1 MSQLMTATRIVG
13 LPVVDLATCTAHG
26 TVRDVIYHPYEGG
39 LTYFTLS
46 NTGFFGTKSPYYLPV
61 AVVKAIGRDAVMI
74 EDATALV
81 NGRTNPLPFVGK
93 PQQSNV
99 IGANVITTEGVHL
112 GRVVDLVVMVGGD
125 GTVVGYRIHTDQGR
139 ASYIPLPTQI
149 SVSGAN
155 LVVPSDLRD
164 FVRDDL
170 VGLGAAVD
178 SFRSRVGI

>member
-26 TVRDVIYHPYEGG
+26 TVREIIYHPYEGA
-39 LTYFTLS
+39 LTHFTLS
-46 NTGFFGTKSPYYLPV
+46 QPGFWGRKAMEYLPV
-61 AVVKAIGRDAVMI
+61 TAVRAIGRDAVMI
-74 EDATALV
+74 EDRSALV
-81 NGRTNPLPFVGK
+81 NRRTDPIPTLGK
-93 PQQSNV
+93 LTDTNV
-99 IGANVITTEGVHL
+99 IGANVMTTEGVHL

-125 GTVVGYRIHTDQGR
+125 GTVVGYRIHTDEGR

-149 SVSGAN
+149 SVSGSN
-155 LVVPSDLRD
+155 LVVPGDLRD

-178 SFRSRVGI
+178 AFRDRVGM

>member
-1 MSQLMTATRIVG
+1 MSQLMTATHIVG

-26 TVRDVIYHPYEGG
+26 TVREIVYHPYEGA

-46 NTGFFGTKSPYYLPV
+46 EPGFWGRKSVEYLPV
-61 AVVKAIGRDAVMI
+61 SSVRAIGRDAVMV
-74 EDATALV
+74 EDVSALV
-81 NGRTNPLPFVGK
+81 NGRTNPMPTLGK
-93 PQQSNV
+93 PEESNV
-99 IGANVITTEGVHL
+99 IGANVMTTDGVHL

-125 GTVVGYRIHTDQGR
+125 GTVVGYRIHTDEGR

-149 SVSGAN
+149 SVSGSN
-155 LVVPSDLRD
+155 LVVPRDLRD

-178 SFRSRVGI
+178 AFRDRVGI

>member
-13 LPVVDLATCTAHG
+13 LPVVDLATSQVHG
-26 TVRDVIYHPYEGG
+26 TVREILYHPYEGA
-39 LTYFTLS
+39 LMAFSLS
-46 NTGFFGTKSPYYLPV
+46 DTGFFGRKLRTYVPV
-61 AVVKAIGRDAVMI
+61 DQVSAIGRDAVMI
-74 EDATALV
+74 ADDTALV
-81 NGRTNPLPFVGK
+81 EPSTHPLPDLDH
-93 PQQSNV
+93 PEQSNV
-99 IGANVITTEGVHL
+99 IGANVMTTDGVHL

-125 GTVVGYRIHTDQGR
+125 GTVVGYRIHTEEGR

-149 SVSGAN
+149 SVSGTN

-178 SFRSRVGI
+178 AFRDRVGI

>member
-13 LPVVDLATCTAHG
+13 LPVVDLATCSAHG
-26 TVRDVIYHPYEGG
+26 TVREIIYHPYEGG

-46 NTGFFGTKSPYYLPV
+46 DLGFWGRKSAYYLPV
-61 AVVKAIGRDAVMI
+61 SAVAAIGRDAVMI
-74 EDATALV
+74 DDHTALV
-81 NGRTNPLPFVGK
+81 HGKTSPLPTLGK
-93 PQQSNV
+93 LDQSNV
-99 IGANVITTEGVHL
+99 IGANVMTTEGVHL

-125 GTVVGYRIHTDQGR
+125 GTVVGYRIQTGEGR

-155 LVVPSDLRD
+155 LIVPGDLRD

-178 SFRSRVGI
+178 AFRDRIGI